1 LPSIIAGEYINLVQY
16 EILLLLSKLLA
27 VLGNKMRSL
36 VYVLQIKGNFNAYIQ
51 VTKTS
56 VKEELP
62 DELFKLDLHTNSQ
75 KHFCVRQKDHPL
87 HRLFKD
93 NRRFECAINFE
104 TEKGEMF
111 NKFIGGQLFLKNHL
125 NPSKDVALRNY
136 KQQILK

>member
-1 LPSIIAGEYINLVQY
+1 
-16 EILLLLSKLLA
+16 
-27 VLGNKMRSL
+27 MRSL

-136 KQQILK
+136 KQQILNKKIIKAFLESGEVSLRRESFGVVVDGKYI